1 MPVIKLTEKAVERIP
16 FIFDGD
22 PVEYYDSKVS
32 GFGVRAGL
40 KSKTYFVK
48 GRSGGKQFKRKIG
61 KVGLIS
67 FDEAL
72 QAATSI
78 LKDAEQGMSP
88 DQREAKEEQSD
99 SITLRVVLKKYLA
112 TRKNLKSRTTK
123 LYEDS
128 LNWYLPDWLD
138 LPMRD
143 ITPSMVVTR
152 HAEVGLLKSPA
163 MSDGTFRVVRA
174 LYNFAMDI
182 YEEEIT
188 RNPVKRL
195 STTQAWYKVPRKQ
208 SSVKPSQL
216 PLFFRSIRKYPGLVA
231 DYLEVL
237 LFTGIRSTSEIAK
250 LQVDHVD
257 LKERTI
263 DLYDTKTSKFLTVP
277 VCASALEVL
286 RRRIEDAKH
295 HGVKYLFYAFQEQAA
310 RNGNYFPKEDAGPVK
325 HVLGT
330 VKTIFSGTELK
341 GLTPHDLR
349 RTFLSYADELEISN
363 VAQKRLVG
371 HAIPTDVTDGYKVL
385 TMERLHREVAKVEA
399 YILKHRGTVTAAV

>member
-1 MPVIKLTEKAVERIP
+1 MPVIKLTEKALERIP

-22 PVEYYDSKVS
+22 PVEYYDSKLS

-48 GRSGGKQFKRKIG
+48 GRSKGKQFKRSIG
-61 KVGLIS
+61 KVGLMS
-67 FDEAL
+67 LDEAYL
-72 QAATSI
+72 AATNI

-88 DQREAKEEQSD
+88 DQRADKEEQAD
-99 SITLRVVLKKYLA
+99 AITLSVVLKKYLD
-112 TRKNLKSRTTK
+112 TRKNLKPRTVK
-123 LYEDS
+123 LYNDC
-128 LNWYLPDWLD
+128 LNLYLPEWLNR
-138 LPMRD
+138 PMRE

-152 HAEVGLLKSPA
+152 HAEVGKLSPA

-174 LYNFAMDI
+174 LYNFAMEV

-195 STTQAWYKVPRKQ
+195 STLNAWYKVPRKQ
-208 SSVKPSQL
+208 TFVKPTQL
-216 PLFFRSIRKYPGLVA
+216 PLFFQSIRKYPGVVA
-231 DYLEVL
+231 DYLEAL
-237 LFTGIRSTSEIAK
+237 LFTGIRSESEIAK

-257 LKERTI
+257 FKGRTI
-263 DLYDTKTSKFLTVP
+263 SLYDTKTKKFLEIP
-277 VCASALEVL
+277 VSVSALSVL
-286 RRRIEDAKH
+286 RRRADDAEH

-310 RNGNYFPKEDAGPVK
+310 RNGNYYPKTPEAAVTN
-325 HVLGT
+325 VRGT
-330 VKTIFSGTELK
+330 IKTIFSDTELK
-341 GLTPHDLR
+341 ALTPHDLR
-349 RTFLSYADELEISN
+349 RTFLTYADELEISN

-399 YILKHRGTVTAAV
+399 YILKHRGAVIAAA